1 MMRDHLIDD
10 TLADLEAKI
19 QEYCVTTA
27 DLLYTP
33 AENELCL
40 VKYGEYSRRS
50 RTDRN
55 TTLIYIY
62 IPLFS

>member
-19 QEYCVTTA
+19 QEYCVTAT
-27 DLLYTP
+27 DPLYIP

-40 VKYGEYSRRS
+40 AKYCEYLVL
-50 RTDRN
+50 
-55 TTLIYIY
+55 TTAT
-62 IPLFS
+62 P